1 MTAMAMDVIDAIRT
15 LQPGACPIYVTV
27 DKNVKIYVQ
36 QELRADTKA
45 RVNTVTGSLPVSVTN
60 EATPKDPGPDDLIA
74 V

>member
-1 MTAMAMDVIDAIRT
+1 MTDMAMDVIDAIRT

-45 RVNTVTGSLPVSVTN
+45 RSTR
-60 EATPKDPGPDDLIA
+60 
-74 V
+74 